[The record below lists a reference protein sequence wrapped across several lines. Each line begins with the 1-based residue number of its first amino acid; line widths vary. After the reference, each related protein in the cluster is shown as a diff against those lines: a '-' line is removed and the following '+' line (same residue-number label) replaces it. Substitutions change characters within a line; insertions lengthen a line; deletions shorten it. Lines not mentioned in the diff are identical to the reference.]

1 MGLGMNKHRSRAV
14 GRSVVAILCAVC
26 FLTMSIGTVSRA
38 IAAEEWPVW
47 PPKSAEPGIEPK
59 PAPAPETTGAAKA
72 GDEGGK
78 KAAEGLSAGT
88 IGWIAAGVAGV
99 IAIGVAVGGGG
110 GGGSSPACNQ

>member
-1 MGLGMNKHRSRAV
+1 MNENRSRSAPK
-14 GRSVVAILCAVC
+14 SAIAICCAVC
-26 FLTMSIGTVSRA
+26 LLTMSLGTFSSAV
-38 IAAEEWPVW
+38 AAEEWPVW
-47 PPKSAEPGIEPK
+47 PPKAAEHGVEHK

-88 IGWIAAGVAGV
+88 IGWIAVGAAAI